1 MNTQEKLREKLIL
14 ITNKIGII
22 QMVKSIGL
30 GELFKKT
37 EGFDFLTEEE
47 LRKSIQECVDIV
59 GPMGYTELGIQ
70 PILWRETRDEI
81 HQIEYFSRTRAIVN
95 VWEGYNYDTN
105 GGEYHVKYE
114 MLNKDQLMLIL
125 YGFLDFIETEMILR

>member
-30 GELFKKT
+30 EELLKKT
-37 EGFDFLTEEE
+37 EGFDFLTEVE
-47 LRKSIQECVDIV
+47 LIKTIQECVNIA

-81 HQIEYFSRTRAIVN
+81 HQLEYFSGRRAVAQ
-95 VWEGYNYDTN
+95 VWEGYNYDTD
-105 GGEYHVKYE
+105 GGEYHVSYE
-114 MLNKDQLMLIL
+114 MLYKDQLMLIV

>member
-1 MNTQEKLREKLIL
+1 MKTQEKLREKLRL
-14 ITNKIGII
+14 MTNKIGLI

-30 GELFKKT
+30 EELFKKT

-59 GPMGYTELGIQ
+59 GPMQYDELGIQ
-70 PILWRETRDEI
+70 PILWREDENEI
-81 HQIEYFSRTRAIVN
+81 HQLEYFSGTRAVAQ
-95 VWEGYNYDTN
+95 VWEGYNYDTD
-105 GGEYHVKYE
+105 GGEYHITYE

-125 YGFLDFIETEMILR
+125 YGFLDFIETEMILQ

>member
-1 MNTQEKLREKLIL
+1 MKTQEKLREKLRL
-14 ITNKIGII
+14 MTNKIGLI

-30 GELFKKT
+30 EELFEKT

-59 GPMGYTELGIQ
+59 GPMGYTELGIE

-81 HQIEYFSRTRAIVN
+81 HQIEYFSGNRVKVQ
-95 VWEGYNYDTN
+95 VWEGYNYNTD

>member
-1 MNTQEKLREKLIL
+1 MKPQEKLREKLRL
-14 ITNKIGII
+14 MTKTIGLI

-30 GELFKKT
+30 EELFKKA
-37 EGFDFLTEEE
+37 EGFDFLTEIE
-47 LRKSIQECVDIV
+47 LIKTIQECVNIA

-81 HQIEYFSRTRAIVN
+81 HQIEFFLDKRVTVQ
-95 VWEGYNYDTN
+95 VWKGYNYDTDD
-105 GGEYHVKYE
+105 GEYHLPYE
-114 MLNKDQLMLIL
+114 RLNKDELTLIL

>member
-30 GELFKKT
+30 EELFKKT

-59 GPMGYTELGIQ
+59 GPMGYNELGIQ

-81 HQIEYFSRTRAIVN
+81 HQLEYFSGRRAVAQ
-95 VWEGYNYDTN
+95 VWEGYNYDTE
-105 GGEYHVKYE
+105 GGEYHVIYE

>member
-1 MNTQEKLREKLIL
+1 MKSQEKLREKLIL

-30 GELFKKT
+30 EELFKKT

-59 GPMGYTELGIQ
+59 GPMQYDELGIQ

-81 HQIEYFSRTRAIVN
+81 HQLEYFSGTRAVAQ
-95 VWEGYNYDTN
+95 VWEGYNYDTD
-105 GGEYHVKYE
+105 GGEYHVSYE
-114 MLNKDQLMLIL
+114 RLDKDQLMLIV

>member
-1 MNTQEKLREKLIL
+1 MNTQEKLREKLRL
-14 ITNKIGII
+14 MTNKIGLI

-30 GELFKKT
+30 EELFKKA

-59 GPMGYTELGIQ
+59 GGPMGYTELGIQ

-81 HQIEYFSRTRAIVN
+81 HQIEFFSDKRVTVQ
-95 VWEGYNYDTN
+95 VWGGYNYDTDE
-105 GGEYHVKYE
+105 GGYYLPYE
-114 MLNKDQLMLIL
+114 RLDKDQLMLIL
-125 YGFLDFIETEMILR
+125 YGFLDFIETEMIL

>member
-1 MNTQEKLREKLIL
+1 
-14 ITNKIGII
+14 
-22 QMVKSIGL
+22 
-30 GELFKKT
+30 
-37 EGFDFLTEEE
+37 
-47 LRKSIQECVDIV
+47 
-59 GPMGYTELGIQ
+59 MGYTELGIQ